1 MKAAAPILM
10 TPGNAT
16 RCLDGSKTQTRRLTG
31 LDEINGDPDA
41 FTIAFTIVGSDEPGI
56 VVVMRKLDGAIR
68 SLRCPYGAKGT
79 KLWVRETVART
90 LKGWLYRAD
99 YPAKPKPQTVCPPD
113 DWCELQL
120 KNRWVPSIHMPRRA
134 ARTILIVEELW
145 LERLQLLTWND
156 AEAEGVADIATFKRL
171 WASIN
176 KPKDGRPDTSWEAN
190 PWVWVIRFRKEKK

>member
-1 MKAAAPILM
+1 MKATAPILM

-16 RCLDGSKTQTRRLTG
+16 RCLDGSKVETRRLTG

-41 FTIAFTIVGSDEPGI
+41 WAIDRAPADG
-56 VVVMRKLDGAIR
+56 VVMMMRKADGARLSIACR
-68 SLRCPYGAKGT
+68 YGWQGT
-79 KLWVRETVART
+79 RLWVRETVART
-90 LKGWLYRAD
+90 LNGWLYRAD
-99 YPAKPKPQTVCPPD
+99 YPAKPKPQAVCPPD

-134 ARTILIVEELW
+134 ARTILIVEGVW
-145 LERLQLLTWND
+145 LERLQLLD
-156 AEAEGVADIATFKRL
+156 SDGAVAEGVSDIATFKRL

-190 PWVWVIRFRKEKK
+190 PWVWVIRFRKERK